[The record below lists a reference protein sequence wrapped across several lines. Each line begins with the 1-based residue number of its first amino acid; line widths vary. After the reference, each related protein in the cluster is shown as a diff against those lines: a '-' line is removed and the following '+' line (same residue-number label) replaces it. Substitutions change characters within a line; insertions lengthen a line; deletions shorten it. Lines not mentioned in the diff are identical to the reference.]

1 MIDVHPF
8 DRARKQFYGH
18 GASAIELAHGW
29 RGAVFLVTRS
39 LTISS
44 HLVSWLFSG
53 PSPWVPDSCAGF
65 LTQTI
70 GWRLSSWLT
79 VAVFTSPSDSSPWGP
94 ITLRVPDSCAGF
106 RTHLRG
112 SRLKPLVGDSRRD
125 SPLQFS
131 PPLVIPLLEAPSL
144 LGFLTHVRG
153 SRLICGVPD
162 SNLWLATLVVTHR
175 CSFHPPSDSS
185 PSGPIT
191 LRVPDSCAGFRT
203 HLRGSRLKPLV
214 GDSRR
219 DSPLQFSPPLVI
231 PLLEAP
237 SPLGFLTHVRGSGLI
252 CGVPDSNLWLA
263 TLVVTHRCS
272 FHLP

>member
-1 MIDVHPF
+1 MIPLLQ
-8 DRARKQFYGH
+8 A
-18 GASAIELAHGW
+18 
-29 RGAVFLVTRS
+29 
-39 LTISS
+39 
-44 HLVSWLFSG
+44 
-53 PSPWVPDSCAGF
+53 PSPLGF
-65 LTQTI
+65 LTHVR
-70 GWRLSSWLT
+70 GS
-79 VAVFTSPSDSSPWGP
+79 G
-94 ITLRVPDSCAGF
+94 
-106 RTHLRG
+106 RG

-131 PPLVIPLLEAPSL
+131 PPLVIPLLQAPSP

-219 DSPLQFSPPLVI
+219 DSPLQFSLPLVI
-231 PLLEAP
+231 PLLQAPSPLGFLTHVRGSRLKPLVGDSRRDSPLQFSPPLVIPFLQAP

-272 FHLP
+272 FHPPSDSSSSGPITFRVPDSE

>member
-39 LTISS
+39 LTTVYL
-44 HLVSWLFSG
+44 HTY
-53 PSPWVPDSCAGF
+53 SPDYFQAHHP
-65 LTQTI
+65 
-70 GWRLSSWLT
+70 
-79 VAVFTSPSDSSPWGP
+79 
-94 ITLRVPDSCAGF
+94 
-106 RTHLRG
+106 
-112 SRLKPLVGDSRRD
+112 
-125 SPLQFS
+125 
-131 PPLVIPLLEAPSL
+131 
-144 LGFLTHVRG
+144 GFLTHVRG
-153 SRLICGVPD
+153 SWLKPLVGDFRRD
-162 SNLWLATLVVTHR
+162 SPFQF
-175 CSFHPPSDSS
+175 SSPSDSS

-203 HLRGSRLKPLV
+203 HLRGSRFKPLV

-219 DSPLQFSPPLVI
+219 DSPLQFLPPLVI
-231 PLLEAP
+231 PLLQAPSPLGFLTHVRGSDSFAGFPTQTSGWRLSSWLTVAVFTPLVIPLLQAP

>member
-1 MIDVHPF
+1 MC
-8 DRARKQFYGH
+8 G
-18 GASAIELAHGW
+18 
-29 RGAVFLVTRS
+29 
-39 LTISS
+39 
-44 HLVSWLFSG
+44 
-53 PSPWVPDSCAGF
+53 VPDSFAGF
-65 LTQTI
+65 PTQTS

-79 VAVFTSPSDSSPWGP
+79 VAVFTSPSDSSPSGP

-106 RTHLRG
+106 
-112 SRLKPLVGDSRRD
+112 
-125 SPLQFS
+125 
-131 PPLVIPLLEAPSL
+131 
-144 LGFLTHVRG
+144 
-153 SRLICGVPD
+153 RLICGVPD

-231 PLLEAP
+231 PLLQAPSPLGFLTHVRGSDSFAGFPTQTSGWRLSSWLTVAVFTPLVIPLLQAP

-272 FHLP
+272 FHPLVIPLLQAPSPLVPDSE